1 VLSGG
6 RYDKLMRRL
15 GRRSDAIGF
24 AVYLDR
30 LVCYAATPGERFFDA
45 VVLYDDATDLSVLTA
60 TMERYSAD
68 GGRVAA
74 ARAPMD
80 GMTVKETIDLRGEGV

>member
-1 VLSGG
+1 
-6 RYDKLMRRL
+6 
-15 GRRSDAIGF
+15 
-24 AVYLDR
+24 
-30 LVCYAATPGERFFDA
+30 

-74 ARAPMD
+74 TRAPMD